1 MTASELLA
9 LLGRAWFQ
17 LLIYPGGV
25 AALALIL
32 LAGALGRRIERPPFP
47 PLSNPAA
54 AITVVAAP
62 WLALALLPLPG
73 AARLG
78 RPLDVVGLLALLELP
93 LLLAVA
99 AGLRAADEGW
109 RRDGLR
115 RLAGALNGYPT
126 LLLALLL
133 LGASSG
139 TLQPDRLASAP
150 ADLPA
155 AALHWLGAFALLA
168 ALPPLLA
175 LGPFAPQG
183 GGHTADQGPLAA
195 RLAGL
200 ADRPLKTGM
209 RLRALGLAALA
220 SLPWCAALGGA
231 AAWAAPLAL
240 PPLALLLWACSRM
253 RPGGTGWARA
263 YLALDA
269 ALLVA
274 LLAGSFK
281 F

>member
-17 LLIYPGGV
+17 LLIYPGGL
-25 AALALIL
+25 AALALAL
-32 LAGALGRRIERPPFP
+32 LAGALGHRERALFP
-47 PLSNPAA
+47 PLSSPAA
-54 AITVVAAP
+54 AVAAVAAP

-73 AARLG
+73 AARPS
-78 RPLDVVGLLALLELP
+78 RPLDAVGLLALLELP
-93 LLLAVA
+93 LLLSVA
-99 AGLRAADEGW
+99 AGLRADDDGW
-109 RRDGLR
+109 RHGALR

-133 LGASSG
+133 LGASNG
-139 TLQPDRLASAP
+139 TLMPDRLASAP

-155 AALHWLGAFALLA
+155 AALHWLGAAALLA

-175 LGPFAPQG
+175 IGPFAADG
-183 GGHTADQGPLAA
+183 GEQAAGRPLAA
-195 RLAGL
+195 QIADL
-200 ADRPLKTGM
+200 ADRPLETGM
-209 RLRALGLAALA
+209 RLRAIGLAALA
-220 SLPWCAALGGA
+220 ALPWCAALGQA

-240 PPLALLLWACSRM
+240 PPIALLLWACSRM

-269 ALLVA
+269 ALLIA
-274 LLAGSFK
+274 LLARSFE